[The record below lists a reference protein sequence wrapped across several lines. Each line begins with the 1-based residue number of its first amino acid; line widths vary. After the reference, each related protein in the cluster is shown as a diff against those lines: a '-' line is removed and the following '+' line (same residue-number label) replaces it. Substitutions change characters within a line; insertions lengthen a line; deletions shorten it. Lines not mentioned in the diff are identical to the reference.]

1 MFFFDKTEP
10 ITEVWFYRFDLPKG
24 QKFSIKKNP
33 MTREKMSALDQWWD
47 NRIEIKDEKE
57 DSAMK
62 ETWKAKKCLWERL
75 S

>member
-1 MFFFDKTEP
+1 
-10 ITEVWFYRFDLPKG
+10 
-24 QKFSIKKNP
+24 